1 MPDCRACGKVC
12 ADYKE
17 LAVHIAGSRK
27 GHRRGKRWAAKFLLL
42 KGKRD
47 KPEYDRTPLTDEQ
60 KENRQSTKRVLSG
73 DQRNALCICPKCQQG
88 HRQVLPVEYVESP
101 TAWRI
106 NGVLAIRCVAHG
118 G

>member
-1 MPDCRACGKVC
+1 MPDCHACGQSFPGFR
-12 ADYKE
+12 E
-17 LAVHIAGSRK
+17 LAVHIAGSKK
-27 GHRRGKRWAAKFLLL
+27 GHRKGKRWAAKFLLL
-42 KGKRD
+42 NGKRD
-47 KPEYDRTPLTDEQ
+47 KPEYNNTPLTEEQ

-73 DQRNALCICPKCQQG
+73 DQRNALCICPKCRQG
-88 HRQVLPVEYVESP
+88 HRQVLPAEYVESP